1 MVKAVALCRIGLDVS
16 LVFPVS
22 IRTIRLLR
30 LYEMPLSFG
39 SKTTKSS
46 WGGRG
51 DGGEDGQNM
60 KDRDADLLIDEEEE
74 EEEERGES
82 RKETTE
88 GLTGSGFYR
97 QPENGRETQ
106 QMEVMRSRALG
117 GTTAARR
124 RVQDEP
130 PSAAAGLACPQWMGT
145 FVGLA
150 IAHRCA
156 RLVIM

>member
-1 MVKAVALCRIGLDVS
+1 
-16 LVFPVS
+16 
-22 IRTIRLLR
+22 
-30 LYEMPLSFG
+30 
-39 SKTTKSS
+39 
-46 WGGRG
+46 
-51 DGGEDGQNM
+51 M

-117 GTTAARR
+117 
-124 RVQDEP
+124 EP
-130 PSAAAGLACPQWMGT
+130 PLQGGVFRTS
-145 FVGLA
+145 
-150 IAHRCA
+150 HRQPL
-156 RLVIM
+156 RV